1 MPTCPDCDHELGEPV
16 AVRFK
21 HMSRREF
28 YACPNKD
35 CEPLLVGERKRDFDA
50 EDAEADSESWG
61 PILWDLGAL
70 PADHPFA
77 EAA

>member
-1 MPTCPDCDHELGEPV
+1 MADCPDCGDDLGEPV

-21 HMSRREF
+21 STTRREY
-28 YACPNKD
+28 YACT
-35 CEPLLVGERKRDFDA
+35 CGERTLHVGERARDFDA
-50 EDAEADSESWG
+50 EDAEEAESWG

-70 PADHPFA
+70 PASHPFA